1 MKLSDRGNRILYVD
15 DEPEVGEAFAR
26 AAGRLGYEADIAHS
40 GDDALR
46 LARTRYYA
54 VIVSDLRMP
63 GVG

>member
-1 MKLSDRGNRILYVD
+1 MTRHDPGSRILYVD
-15 DEPEVGEAFAR
+15 DEPSVGEAFAR
-26 AAGRLGYEADIAHS
+26 AAGRLGYEIDVAHS